1 MFVHGQHVEAGG
13 GGNGCMA
20 NIAQP
25 VKHIA
30 VVVVAAAT
38 RDVITLHGLLHSLPF
53 NELSARVL
61 FLLFASHS
69 AYGFSQEAAED
80 SLFSLRKV
88 I

>member
-1 MFVHGQHVEAGG
+1 
-13 GGNGCMA
+13 MA
-20 NIAQP
+20 NIAEP
-25 VKHIA
+25 VKQLA
-30 VVVVAAAT
+30 VVVVVVAT

-53 NELSARVL
+53 IELSARVL

-80 SLFSLRKV
+80 SLFSWRGV